1 MLCFCKQKTAYELR
15 ISDWSSDV
23 CSSDLLHIG
32 QDRDLIADRQAE
44 AELLTV
50 AVIVAAGEVVV
61 AAGIPLDAEEQ
72 AVDAMDVFAA
82 QSEAVEL
89 RRLLVVVFLRVV
101 AAARLPAVLR
111 REHGGVAS
119 AQLELYGRNQGVIGD
134 RKSVGVGKSGTVRV
148 D

>member
-61 AAGIPLDAEEQ
+61 AAGIPLDAEAQ

-89 RRLLVVVFLRVV
+89 RRLIDVAFLRIV
-101 AAARLPAVLR
+101 AADRLPAVLPR
-111 REHGGVAS
+111 ANGGVAS
-119 AQLELYGRNQGVIGD
+119 PKPPPLGPAEGGLA
-134 RKSVGVGKSGTVRV
+134 
-148 D
+148 